1 MWELFRERHI
11 AGLFA
16 SSDSD
21 TFDERALSLF
31 HMQATHNSVY
41 SRYLS
46 LLNVSADSIQSVGQ
60 IPFLPVEVFKKHQV
74 ATGAFEPALL
84 FTSSGTSGMEH
95 STHFL
100 RDTALYTHSFLA
112 AFERVYG
119 APERWCILGLLP
131 SYLERSGSSLVF
143 MVNDLILRSG
153 HPHSGF
159 YLHDHDKLRNTLE
172 ENERSG
178 QPTILFGVTFG
189 LLDFA
194 ENHQLPLT
202 HTLLIETGGM
212 KGRREELTR
221 EQVHEKLR
229 VAFGAQ
235 ATIHSEYGMTELLS
249 QAYSDN
255 KGIFT
260 GPPWMRVLLR
270 DPTDPLLTKTTGGRG
285 ALNIIDLANVDSCA
299 FLAVSDLGEVY
310 EDGRFTVTGRFD
322 QAEVRGCSLMIS

>member
-16 SSDSD
+16 SADPD
-21 TFDERALSLF
+21 IFHERALSLF
-31 HMQATHNSVY
+31 HMQSKHNSVY
-41 SRYLS
+41 AKYLS
-46 LLNVSADSIQSVGQ
+46 LLNVSADSVQSIEE

-74 ATGAFEPALL
+74 VTGTFDPAIL
-84 FTSSGTSGMEH
+84 FTSSGTAGAEH
-95 STHFL
+95 STHCI
-100 RDTALYTHSFLA
+100 RNTSLYVHSFLNG
-112 AFERVYG
+112 FKRLYG
-119 APERWCILGLLP
+119 EPERWCILGLLP
-131 SYLERSGSSLVF
+131 SYLERSGSSLVY
-143 MVNDLILRSG
+143 MVNDLIGRSG
-153 HPHSGF
+153 HPRSGF
-159 YLHDHDKLRNTLE
+159 YLHDHDKLRYTLA
-172 ENERSG
+172 ENEGSG

-194 ENHQLPLT
+194 EYHQLPLV

-229 VAFGAQ
+229 RAFGSDAI
-235 ATIHSEYGMTELLS
+235 IHSEYGMTELLS
-249 QAYSDN
+249 QAYSDV

-260 GPPWMRVLLR
+260 CPPWMRVLLR
-270 DPTDPLLTKTTGGRG
+270 DPTDPLHTMASGGRG

-299 FLAVSDLGEVY
+299 FLAVSDLGEVFG
-310 EDGRFTVTGRFD
+310 DGRFTVAGRFD